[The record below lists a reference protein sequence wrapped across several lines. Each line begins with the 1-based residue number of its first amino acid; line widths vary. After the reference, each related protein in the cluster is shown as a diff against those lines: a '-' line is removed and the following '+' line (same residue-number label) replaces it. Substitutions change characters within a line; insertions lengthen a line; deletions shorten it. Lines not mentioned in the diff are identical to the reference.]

1 MKLSFLIQMMLLLVL
16 VIGVYLLF
24 TNRIEGRMKLIM
36 IVFCLVVG
44 IYLFMKLPMFKDNNE
59 ILSSPQSAK
68 NEYIIKGE
76 ELKKS
81 DGPIGLSCWIYIDN
95 WNHKYGEEKTI
106 IESDNIYFPNITLG
120 AYKNDLNVS
129 VSVYEETGDS
139 VNYTDDQLKYEL
151 DNNGYDTY
159 ASTDIM
165 DCSSVTNTITTDDYT
180 TILDTG
186 IPCPSSGAPQTV
198 TIQNI
203 NIQKWVNV
211 VATFNNR
218 TLDVYINGK
227 LVKSTPFNNVIINGS
242 GYEDDVYITPNNGFG
257 GFISKVQYF
266 PYFIT
271 PAKAWSIYRGGFGDA
286 FESALNKYNLS
297 VSFYEDQVE
306 KKKFHI
312 F

>member
-24 TNRIEGRMKLIM
+24 TNSIEGRMKLIM

-95 WNHKYGEEKTI
+95 WNYKYGEEKTI

-129 VSVYEETGDS
+129 VSVYGETGS
-139 VNYTDDQLKYEL
+139 VDYTSDQLIFEL
-151 DNNGYDTY
+151 ENNGVTY
-159 ASTDIM
+159 TAG
-165 DCSSVTNTITTDDYT
+165 
-180 TILDTG
+180 TG
-186 IPCPSSGAPQTV
+186 IECSNNIITMDNSGTDVPCPSGAPQTV

-211 VATFNNR
+211 VTTFNNR

-227 LVKSTPFNNVIINGS
+227 LVKSTPFNNIIINGS
-242 GYEDDVYITPNNGFG
+242 GYKDDVNITSNNGFG

-306 KKKFHI
+306 KKKFYI

>member
-16 VIGVYLLF
+16 VVGVYLLF
-24 TNRIEGRMKLIM
+24 TNSIEGRMKLIM

-68 NEYIIKGE
+68 NEYIISGD

-95 WNHKYGEEKTI
+95 WNYKYGEEKII
-106 IESDNIYFPNITLG
+106 IESENSYFPNITLG

-129 VSVYEETGDS
+129 VSVYGETGDVS
-139 VNYTDDQLKYEL
+139 YSNDQLIFEL
-151 DNNGYDTY
+151 ENNGVTY
-159 ASTDIM
+159 TAG
-165 DCSSVTNTITTDDYT
+165 
-180 TILDTG
+180 TG
-186 IPCPSSGAPQTV
+186 IECSNNIITMGDSGTDVPCPSGAPQIV

-211 VATFNNR
+211 LVTFNNR

-227 LVKSTPFNNVIINGS
+227 LVKSTPFNNIIINGS
-242 GYEDDVYITPNNGFG
+242 GYKDDVNITSNNGFG

>member
-1 MKLSFLIQMMLLLVL
+1 MKLSFLIQMMLLLLL
-16 VIGVYLLF
+16 VVGVYLLF
-24 TNRIEGRMKLIM
+24 TNSITGRMKLIM

-44 IYLFMKLPMFKDNNE
+44 LYLFMKLPMFKDNNE
-59 ILSSPQSAK
+59 VLSSPQNAK

-95 WNHKYGEEKTI
+95 WNYKYGEKKTI
-106 IESDNIYFPNITLG
+106 IDSDNIYFPKIKLNR
-120 AYKNDLNVS
+120 YKNDLKVLVNVFGENNHEAT
-129 VSVYEETGDS
+129 YTEEQLKFELDHNGKSYDGYSSIECSFNNILLDNSDTGVDCPDS
-139 VNYTDDQLKYEL
+139 VPEN
-151 DNNGYDTY
+151 
-159 ASTDIM
+159 
-165 DCSSVTNTITTDDYT
+165 
-180 TILDTG
+180 
-186 IPCPSSGAPQTV
+186 V
-198 TIQNI
+198 TIENI

-211 VATFNNR
+211 LVTFNNR

-227 LVKSTPFNNVIINGS
+227 LVKSSPFNNIIINGN
-242 GYEDDVYITPNNGFG
+242 GYDKDILITPNGGFG

-271 PAKAWSIYRGGFGDA
+271 PAKAWSIYKGGFGDA
-286 FESALNKYNLS
+286 FESALNKYSLS

-306 KKKFHI
+306 KNKFYV

>member
-1 MKLSFLIQMMLLLVL
+1 MKLSFLIQMMLLLLL
-16 VIGVYLLF
+16 VVGIYLLF
-24 TNRIEGRMKLIM
+24 TNRIEGRMKIIM

-44 IYLFMKLPMFKDNNE
+44 FYLFMKLSVVKDNNE
-59 ILSSPQSAK
+59 VLSSPQSAK
-68 NEYIIKGE
+68 NEYIIKGG

-81 DGPIGLSCWIYIDN
+81 DGPMGLSCWIYIDN
-95 WNHKYGEEKTI
+95 WNYKYGHEKTV
-106 IESDNIYFPNITLG
+106 IESENIYFPTITLDG
-120 AYKNDLNVS
+120 YKNDLNVS
-129 VSVYEETGDS
+129 VGVYGTDGSSDSYTEE
-139 VNYTDDQLKYEL
+139 QLKFEL
-151 DNNGYDTY
+151 DNNGYAYDTND
-159 ASTDIM
+159 TIE
-165 DCSSVTNTITTDDYT
+165 CSSTTNTI
-180 TILDTG
+180 ILNDSTDTG
-186 IPCPSSGAPQTV
+186 VACPSSDAPDNV
-198 TIQNI
+198 TIENI

-211 VATFNNR
+211 VVTFNNR

-227 LVKSTPFNNVIINGS
+227 LVKSTPFNNIIINGN
-242 GYEDDVYITPNNGFG
+242 GYEKDILITPNNGFG

-306 KKKFHI
+306 KKKFYV

>member
-1 MKLSFLIQMMLLLVL
+1 MKLSFLIQMMLLLLL
-16 VIGVYLLF
+16 VVGVYLLF
-24 TNRIEGRMKLIM
+24 TNSIQGRMKLIM

-44 IYLFMKLPMFKDNNE
+44 VYLFMKLPMFKDNNE
-59 ILSSPQSAK
+59 VISSPQNAK

-81 DGPIGLSCWIYIDN
+81 DGPMGLSCWFYIDN
-95 WNHKYGEEKTI
+95 WNYKYGQEKTI
-106 IESDNIYFPNITLG
+106 ISSNNIYFPNITLDE
-120 AYKNDLNVS
+120 YKNDLTVS
-129 VSVYEETGDS
+129 VNVYGDDS
-139 VNYTDDQLKYEL
+139 ASASYTTEQLMFEL
-151 DNNGYDTY
+151 DNNGFTTYTTSDT
-159 ASTDIM
+159 I
-165 DCSSVTNTITTDDYT
+165 DCSSTTGTVVLNDTTNT
-180 TILDTG
+180 G
-186 IPCPSSGAPQTV
+186 VSCPSTSDSPEDV
-198 TIQNI
+198 IIENI

-211 VATFNNR
+211 VVTFNNR

-227 LVKSTPFNNVIINGS
+227 LVKSKPFNNVIVNGN
-242 GYEDDVYITPNNGFG
+242 GYEEDILITPNDGFG

-306 KKKFHI
+306 KKKYYVF
-312 F
+312 

>member
-1 MKLSFLIQMMLLLVL
+1 MKLSFLIQMMLLLLL
-16 VIGVYLLF
+16 VVGVYLLF
-24 TNRIEGRMKLIM
+24 TNSIEGRMKLIM

-59 ILSSPQSAK
+59 VLSSPQSAK
-68 NEYIIKGE
+68 NEYTIQGE

-81 DGPIGLSCWIYIDN
+81 DGPMGLSCWIYIDN
-95 WNHKYGEEKTI
+95 WNYKYGDKKTI
-106 IESDNIYFPNITLG
+106 IESSNIYFPTITLDG
-120 AYKNDLNVS
+120 YKNNLDIS
-129 VSVYEETGDS
+129 VNVYETTDDDS
-139 VNYTDDQLKYEL
+139 VNYSPEQLEFEL
-151 DNNGYDTY
+151 DNNGYSFNTYNSIECSEQTDT
-159 ASTDIM
+159 I
-165 DCSSVTNTITTDDYT
+165 VLDDS
-180 TILDTG
+180 IDTEVA
-186 IPCPSSGAPQTV
+186 CPSKGSPENV
-198 TIQNI
+198 TIENI

-211 VATFNNR
+211 LVTFNNR

-227 LVKSTPFNNVIINGS
+227 LVKSKPFNNIIINGN
-242 GYEDDVYITPNNGFG
+242 GYDKTIYITPDGGFG
-257 GFISKVQYF
+257 GFVSKVQYF

-306 KKKFHI
+306 KKKFYV